1 MANNALIQGE
11 ANLAKTQGFVDYGAK
26 LAPIMEK
33 QRETGLQA
41 KKENERK
48 VERIQAGINTNMGK
62 MKTDMDLTGLAPDQ
76 QTAVKDFLLSERNK
90 YAEAANAIS
99 KIGDASDPQHAYY
112 TDIMNGVNN
121 SFTNLNKQLDS
132 YKESKVGFADSSK
145 NGLLSNGQDPD
156 SFNNLSSIYRLEG
169 EPAEM
174 FVAADGNLAFAA
186 NGSDVLYND
195 LEEPILKDYE
205 LAKAYT
211 AKANE
216 MYTTGQQLTEVGR
229 KNLMVDLD
237 IMLQDPNAIKS
248 IISGDFTREGLD
260 FSDVVFDEA
269 NPQATRDQVAEIM
282 LQSFSDVADSGYQEK
297 QRAATAQEQKADRKA
312 AARRTPRDPETKVN
326 RSWITTVGEWVETD
340 KVQKNIT
347 AANGEFV
354 TIVPAGKKVGNMEL
368 VENEPG
374 MLIPVNSV
382 DEEGNDTG
390 ETELK
395 WVTIEDGLRRTKK
408 AN

>member
-11 ANLAKTQGFVDYGAK
+11 ANLRKTQGFVDYGAK
-26 LAPIMEK
+26 LKPEMAAY
-33 QRETGLQA
+33 RETNLQA
-41 KKENERK
+41 KKEKERK
-48 VERIQAGINTNMGK
+48 VEKIQAGININMGK

-76 QTAVKDFLLSERNK
+76 QTAIKDFLLSERTK
-90 YAEAANAIS
+90 YADAASAIS

-112 TDIMNGVNN
+112 TNIMNSVNS
-121 SFTNLNKQLDS
+121 SFTNLNKQLGS
-132 YKESKVGFADSSK
+132 YKEGKVNFADSSK
-145 NGLLSNGQDPD
+145 KGLLSNGQDPE
-156 SFNNLSSIYRLEG
+156 SFNNLSSVYRLEG

-174 FVAADGNLAFAA
+174 FVAADGNLAFTA
-186 NGSDVLYND
+186 NDGDVLYND

-229 KNLMVDLD
+229 KNLMIDLD

-282 LQSFSDVADSGYQEK
+282 LQSFSDVASSGYQEK
-297 QRAATAQEQKADRKA
+297 QRAAAQQKKPGKTPDFIAKLEIAGNNLAKYIKADSPVFNVMDRTFEAKFAKDGTVTYQELDKDKSGVGREFTTQAQLEA
-312 AARRTPRDPETKVN
+312 A
-326 RSWITTVGEWVETD
+326 
-340 KVQKNIT
+340 
-347 AANGEFV
+347 
-354 TIVPAGKKVGNMEL
+354 L
-368 VENEPG
+368 
-374 MLIPVNSV
+374 
-382 DEEGNDTG
+382 
-390 ETELK
+390 
-395 WVTIEDGLRRTKK
+395 GL
-408 AN
+408 

>member
-76 QTAVKDFLLSERNK
+76 QTAIKDFLLSERNK

-99 KIGDASDPQHAYY
+99 KIGDAADPQHAYY

-297 QRAATAQEQKADRKA
+297 QRAAAQQNKPGKTSDFIQRRQTA
-312 AARRTPRDPETKVN
+312 TN
-326 RSWITTVGEWVETD
+326 S
-340 KVQKNIT
+340 
-347 AANGEFV
+347 
-354 TIVPAGKKVGNMEL
+354 L
-368 VENEPG
+368 VKY
-374 MLIPVNSV
+374 I
-382 DEEGNDTG
+382 DTG
-390 ETELK
+390 VKEFRILNRDFEKDGDNGYFEVDSDGVKSSRTYATQAEL
-395 WVTIEDGLRRTKK
+395 EAALGL
-408 AN
+408 